1 MKTIARL
8 LVIGTALVLSPAALA
23 GGYHCMLKVKDFK
36 IHTGNK
42 YELKVV
48 KVDPAGRRPRR
59 PTGSSPFARR
69 NPALKPHN

>member
-1 MKTIARL
+1 
-8 LVIGTALVLSPAALA
+8 
-23 GGYHCMLKVKDFK
+23 MLKVKDFK
-36 IHTGNK
+36 IHAGNK

-69 NPALKPHN
+69 NPALKPHNCLKLNHKLKQPRAYRF